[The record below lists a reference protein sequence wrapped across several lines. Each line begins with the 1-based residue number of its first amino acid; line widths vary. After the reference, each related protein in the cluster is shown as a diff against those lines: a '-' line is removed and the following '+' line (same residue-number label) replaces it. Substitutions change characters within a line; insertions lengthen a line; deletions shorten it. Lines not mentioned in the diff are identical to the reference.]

1 MVNAAYS
8 APSYTPE
15 PPSPSTQELAA
26 AGHFRAIALWLN
38 QPLAS
43 QGIYVQVQPD
53 RPGCLLLMVEFEHR
67 PLQERLTRFL
77 CHRIWLLNSALIEG
91 VHIVARPAGQRR
103 ILWQQ
108 RVRIMTPAR
117 RSHQPQQAAP
127 AAESGSSPMPPQL
140 GRGKIGGQ
148 RASADGAAAG
158 TGNRLKTLRAFM
170 LTGSAVAAFIFGCLV
185 EVILSGSSPM
195 LPTFTQQGSD
205 RPAAQQS
212 GRDRF
217 AASLPAADSATPVR
231 YEVPGRAGPPP
242 AQRTGIVD
250 AATEP
255 VAVIQHTAAPIDPD
269 KVTLLFG
276 GDISLDEIAY
286 DEAGQAEAI
295 FAGLEDYQRAD
306 LAMVNL
312 ASSLATAA
320 TSLEE
325 ELYNRTRPDAIE
337 VLKAGGVDVV
347 NLTNEGTM
355 EFGGEGLGETL
366 ETLDREGLY
375 RLGAGRNELE
385 ARRPEIID
393 VKGKRIAYLSYAQGG
408 DSAAHGDRP
417 GINAQGMP
425 RIVED
430 IRALRDE
437 VDWIVVNY
445 RWQTDIPAMPAD
457 WQTNL
462 ARMAIEQ
469 GADLVVGYHPQT
481 LQGAEIY
488 KGRPIAYSLGDF
500 IFQPPSAEAAGSKP
514 SPDQDTAVLKVS
526 LRDNQMKVE
535 FVPVQ
540 VRDARPTLATG
551 QQADSILTRLEQAS
565 AEFEKPMK
573 ASVVL
578 ELKGTPPAD
587 RQPSQRQP
595 AASPQSPASPA
606 PSFVESASPAAP
618 GATPAAVDA
627 SPAAVP
633 APGLQPDSDPAAEP
647 LTPSPSLLP
656 AAPPETPE
664 VFSTEPASEA
674 DITPEGSEPGQFE
687 LETAPELNDW
697 GPKASPDQPEFTP
710 VPEGVDRSLEFSP
723 DSSTESS
730 YDDYPSGGYNDGYNG
745 GYSEP
750 DSLNDSS
757 SDSYSEPGSGSY
769 DRAPSRTLERGSYAP
784 RPQGG
789 APAQPGMTTGV
800 GDGPIPIDSFEPAQ
814 RERLLPQRD
823 RSAPS
828 APNNA
833 DYSPGPQAGSQ
844 PDAVDEALLPEPA
857 QSIDGPALTPAPVS
871 PAPVS
876 PAPSI
881 DAFSEPLV
889 GPLSLADPALQSP
902 DS

>member
-15 PPSPSTQELAA
+15 PSSPSTQELAA

-53 RPGCLLLMVEFEHR
+53 RPGCLLLMVEFEQP
-67 PLQERLTRFL
+67 PLRERLTRFL
-77 CHRIWLLNSALIEG
+77 CHRIWLLNSVLIEG

-108 RVRIMTPAR
+108 RVRIVTPAL
-117 RSHQPQQAAP
+117 RSRQRP
-127 AAESGSSPMPPQL
+127 AAAAEAGGSPLPPRLQQ
-140 GRGKIGGQ
+140 GRTAGQ
-148 RASADGAAAG
+148 RASADSAIAN
-158 TGNRLKTLRAFM
+158 TGNRLKTLRAFV

-195 LPTFTQQGSD
+195 LPTFTQQGSN
-205 RPAAQQS
+205 RLAAQPGS
-212 GRDRF
+212 RDRF
-217 AASLPAADSATPVR
+217 AAQPAAGDAATPVR
-231 YEVPGRAGPPP
+231 YEVPGRASTPP
-242 AQRTGIVD
+242 ALRTGIVD

-255 VAVIQHTAAPIDPD
+255 VAVIQHAATPLDPD

-276 GDISLDEIAY
+276 GDISLDEIVY
-286 DEAGQAEAI
+286 DEAGQAEAV
-295 FAGLEDYQRAD
+295 FAGLEDYQKAD

-325 ELYNRTRPDAIE
+325 EFYNRTRPDAIE
-337 VLKAGGVDVV
+337 VLKAGGVDIV

-445 RWQTDIPAMPAD
+445 RWQTDIPAVPAD

-500 IFQPPSAEAAGSKP
+500 IFQPPTAEPAAGSKTP
-514 SPDQDTAVLKVS
+514 LDQDTAVLKVS

-551 QQADSILTRLEQAS
+551 QEADSILTKLEQAS
-565 AEFEKPMK
+565 AAFEKPMK

-578 ELKGTPPAD
+578 ELKGAPPTEL
-587 RQPSQRQP
+587 PPNQRRP
-595 AASPQSPASPA
+595 LISPQPA
-606 PSFVESASPAAP
+606 PSFVDSASPVAPGATPP
-618 GATPAAVDA
+618 GATPAAVEA
-627 SPAAVP
+627 SPSTLP
-633 APGLQPDSDPAAEP
+633 APGLQSEPAAET
-647 LTPSPSLLP
+647 LSPSPSLLP
-656 AAPPETPE
+656 ATPAETPE
-664 VFSTEPASEA
+664 VFSTEPTPEA
-674 DITPEGSEPGQFE
+674 DRVPHGSELDPPD
-687 LETAPELNDW
+687 LEAAPELDSW
-697 GPKASPDQPEFTP
+697 GPKASPNQPEFAP
-710 VPEGVDRSLEFSP
+710 VPEEADRDLEPSPDGRSEDHDDRS
-723 DSSTESS
+723 
-730 YDDYPSGGYNDGYNG
+730 PSGGYDSSPNRSDDSSNG
-745 GYSEP
+745 SYSEP
-750 DSLNDSS
+750 DSGTSS
-757 SDSYSEPGSGSY
+757 YES
-769 DRAPSRTLERGSYAP
+769 APSQRLERGSYAP

-814 RERLLPQRD
+814 QERLLPARD
-823 RSAPS
+823 RSAPPVPS
-828 APNNA
+828 GS
-833 DYSPGPQAGSQ
+833 DFSPGPQAGSQ
-844 PDAVDEALLPEPA
+844 PAAVDEAVLPEPA
-857 QSIDGPALTPAPVS
+857 QSIDGPALTPALVP
-871 PAPVS
+871 PAPG
-876 PAPSI
+876 I

-889 GPLSLADPALQSP
+889 GPLSLVDPALQQP